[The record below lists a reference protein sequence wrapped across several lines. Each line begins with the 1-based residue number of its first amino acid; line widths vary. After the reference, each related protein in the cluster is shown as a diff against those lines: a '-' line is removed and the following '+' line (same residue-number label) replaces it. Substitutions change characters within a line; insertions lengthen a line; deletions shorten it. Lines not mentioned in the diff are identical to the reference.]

1 PPRPMPTVTPANTDL
16 KALVKE
22 ALREVLLERRGYL
35 KTLVAEALEELAAD
49 EAQREREAIEQATR
63 DHLMA
68 GINAQA

>member
-1 PPRPMPTVTPANTDL
+1 MPTVTPTDFDL
-16 KALVKE
+16 KALVKD
-22 ALREVLLERRGYL
+22 AVREVLVERRSYL
-35 KTLVAEALEELAAD
+35 KTLVAEALEELAED

>member
-1 PPRPMPTVTPANTDL
+1 MPTATLTDTDL
-16 KALVKE
+16 KVLVKE
-22 ALREVLLERRGYL
+22 ALREVLLERRSYL
-35 KTLVAEALEELAAD
+35 KTLVAEALEELAED